1 MELGSILQW
10 RRLLLVLAAGLA
22 PALFAAAPASASQ
35 PLAAGAVFTETNTAP
50 NYVKMFNRSADGTL
64 APARSTPS
72 T

>member
-1 MELGSILQW
+1 MELGSILRWQ
-10 RRLLLVLAAGLA
+10 RLLLVLAAGLA

-35 PLAAGAVFTETNTAP
+35 PLAAGAVFTETSTAP

>member
-1 MELGSILQW
+1 MELGSILRWQ
-10 RRLLLVLAAGLA
+10 RLLLVLAAGLA
-22 PALFAAAPASASQ
+22 PALFAAAPASA
-35 PLAAGAVFTETNTAP
+35 LAAGAVFTETNTAP